1 MSSNTTINGVVAI
14 FRNGSFIALDLR
26 RKVGFS
32 TSADDD
38 LMGFDGIYNGILP
51 VAIVWWDLLMS
62 LITYHMLHMHLLCI
76 YLPKPSRLNQI
87 YQV

>member
-51 VAIVWWDLLMS
+51 VAIV
-62 LITYHMLHMHLLCI
+62 
-76 YLPKPSRLNQI
+76 
-87 YQV
+87 